1 MDFGSLDA
9 TAQAELVRR
18 REASPLELVDAAIDR
33 VERVNPRLN
42 AVITPMFEL
51 AREAARGP
59 LPDGPFTGVPFLM
72 KDLGPEYAGVRMSEG
87 TAFLRGYVSPRDS
100 ELTLRCKRAGLIVI
114 GKTNTC
120 EFGALPVTEPRLF
133 GPTRNPWHLERTPGG
148 SSGGSAAAVAARMT
162 PMAHGND
169 GGGSIRIP
177 AACCGLV
184 GLLPTR
190 GRTPQGPHYGDI
202 FSGLAQNHA
211 VTVSVRDC
219 ARLLDATA
227 GYAPGDPYVAPPPAR
242 PFADEVGAE
251 PGRLRIALMT
261 ETWRGASVHA
271 DCVTA
276 ARDAAALCER
286 LGHHITEV
294 TSPIDGVRAARAF
307 AAVWSS
313 GVAWEIDDWARR
325 TGRMPSPGDFEPLTW
340 ALAEWGRAAKASD
353 YLLAVTDL
361 QRMARTLAAFMA
373 DYDVMLTPTT
383 GEPPLPIGTLDSPPD
398 HPTYGFKRS
407 GTFAPFTAVVNS
419 AGQPAISLPLY
430 WNGDGLP
437 IGAHFIGRY
446 GDEATLFRLASQLEA
461 ARPWAARRPPVC
473 A

>member
-1 MDFGSLDA
+1 MELAELDA
-9 TAQAELVRR
+9 TAQAKLVRR
-18 REASPLELVDAAIDR
+18 REVTPLELVDAAIDR
-33 VERVNPRLN
+33 VERLNPRLN

-51 AREAARGP
+51 ARATARGM
-59 LPDGPFTGVPFLM
+59 LPEGPFTGVPFLM
-72 KDLGPEYAGVRMSEG
+72 KDLGPEYAGVGMTEG

-100 ELTLRCKRAGLIVI
+100 ELTLRYKRAGLIVI

-120 EFGALPVTEPRLF
+120 EFGILPVTEPRLF
-133 GPTRNPWHLERTPGG
+133 GPTRNPWDVERTPGG
-148 SSGGSAAAVAARMT
+148 SSGGSAAAVASRMT

-177 AACCGLV
+177 ASCCGLV

-190 GRTPQGPHYGDI
+190 GRTPQGPNYGDI

-211 VTVSVRDC
+211 VTRSVRDS

-227 GYAPGDPYVAPPPAR
+227 GYTPGDPYVAPAPTR

-261 ETWRGASVHA
+261 ETWRGFSVHA
-271 DCVTA
+271 DCVA
-276 ARDAAALCER
+276 AVREAAGLCER

-294 TSPIDGVRAARAF
+294 TSPIDGDRAARAF
-307 AAVWSS
+307 STVWST
-313 GVAWEIDDWARR
+313 GMAWSIDDWARR
-325 TGRMPSPGDFEPLTW
+325 TGRTPSPDDFEPLTW
-340 ALAEWGRAAKASD
+340 ALAEWGHLAPASD

-361 QRMARTLAAFMA
+361 QRMARTLAEFMA

-383 GEPPLPIGTLDSPPD
+383 GEPPLPIGTLDSPPEQ
-398 HPTYGFKRS
+398 PTYGFKRS
-407 GTFAPFTAVVNS
+407 GTFAPFTAVVNG

-430 WNGDGLP
+430 WSADGLP

-446 GDEATLFRLASQLEA
+446 GDEATLFRLASQIEA
-461 ARPWAARRPPVC
+461 AQPWSGRRPPVC